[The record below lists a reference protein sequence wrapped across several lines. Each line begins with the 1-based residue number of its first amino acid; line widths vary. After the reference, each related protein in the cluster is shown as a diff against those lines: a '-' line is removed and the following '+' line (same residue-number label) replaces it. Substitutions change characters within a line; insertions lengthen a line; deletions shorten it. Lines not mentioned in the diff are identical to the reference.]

1 MAKPAL
7 KERIK
12 ERAAEL
18 GHVPEQLRGA
28 WDKVVGQI
36 RNALTFA
43 TREDLEKVIARLD
56 ALETR
61 LDKVAKAKKKS

>member
-7 KERIK
+7 KDRIK
-12 ERAAEL
+12 ERAQEL
-18 GHVPEQLRGA
+18 QQVPVQLRGA

-43 TREDLEKVIARLD
+43 TRDDLEKVIARLE

-61 LDKVAKAKKKS
+61 LDKVAKTKKK

>member
-7 KERIK
+7 KERIR
-12 ERAAEL
+12 ERANEL
-18 GHVPEQLRGA
+18 SHVPEQLRGA

-43 TREDLEKVIARLD
+43 TREDLEKVMGRLD
-56 ALETR
+56 AIETR
-61 LDKVAKAKKKS
+61 LDKLAKTKKK

>member
-7 KERIK
+7 KDRIK
-12 ERAAEL
+12 ERAQEL
-18 GHVPEQLRGA
+18 QQVPVQLRGA

-43 TREDLEKVIARLD
+43 TKEDLHQVMARLD
-56 ALETR
+56 AIETR
-61 LDKVAKAKKKS
+61 LDKLAKAKKK